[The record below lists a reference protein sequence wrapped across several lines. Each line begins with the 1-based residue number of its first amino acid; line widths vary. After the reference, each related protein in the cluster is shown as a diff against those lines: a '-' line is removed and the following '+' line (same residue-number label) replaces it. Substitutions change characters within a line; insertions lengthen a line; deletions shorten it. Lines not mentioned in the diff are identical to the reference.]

1 MGSGEGV
8 VEVELEEPQ
17 LKLARVATAGNAS
30 RTSKR
35 RYFQS
40 ILTVILAF
48 AMGAVASPIR
58 FVNLGLRLPRR
69 KRLVPGRFLLARFT
83 EGGEA
88 TTKFLKKGVVLV
100 AVLPNQRTRLVLLQ
114 RERTDPRNC
123 SQGISRTLFSLPPP
137 RTMYTPRLLTI
148 SLPW

>member
-1 MGSGEGV
+1 VGSGEGV

-48 AMGAVASPIR
+48 AMGAFASPIR
-58 FVNLGLRLPRR
+58 FVNVGLGAAAKKAVSPWT
-69 KRLVPGRFLLARFT
+69 VLAREVYRRWGSDNEVFE
-83 EGGEA
+83 EGSG
-88 TTKFLKKGVVLV
+88 TCRGV
-100 AVLPNQRTRLVLLQ
+100 A
-114 RERTDPRNC
+114 
-123 SQGISRTLFSLPPP
+123 
-137 RTMYTPRLLTI
+137 
-148 SLPW
+148 